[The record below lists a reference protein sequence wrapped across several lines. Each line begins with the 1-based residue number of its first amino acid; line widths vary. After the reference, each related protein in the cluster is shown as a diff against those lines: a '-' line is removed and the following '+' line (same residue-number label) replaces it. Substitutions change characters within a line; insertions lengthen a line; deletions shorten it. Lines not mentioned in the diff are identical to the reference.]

1 MSANQT
7 AILYLAASV
16 LFILS
21 LKGLSHPLSAR
32 RGNVFGMVGMTI
44 AIVTTLAMTERVD
57 VALAMMVVGGLIG
70 IVAAKRVQMTS
81 MPELVA
87 AMHSLVGLAAVL
99 IAAAILNDPKAFG
112 IDDPV
117 PVGNRVELF
126 VGAFVGA
133 ITFSG
138 SVIAFGK
145 LAGLGK
151 YGRVFSSA
159 PVTFKGQ
166 HIVNL
171 ALALGMFGFGI
182 TFVSAAPDAQWALF
196 IETIGIALLL
206 GVLIIIPIGGAD
218 MPVVISML
226 NSYSGW
232 AAAGIGFSLDNSML
246 IIAGSLVG
254 SSGAIL
260 SYIMCHAMN
269 RSFFNVVL
277 GGFGAGEGTV
287 AGDSAQKAVR
297 SGSADDVAFL
307 LGNAESVIIV
317 PGYGLAVG
325 RAQHAVKEMAEK
337 LRGKGVSVRY
347 AIHPVAG
354 RMPGHMNVLL
364 AEAEVPYD
372 QVVEMDEIN
381 NDFSSTDVA
390 FVLGANDVVNPL
402 ASQPGSPIFGMPIL
416 EAHKSRTVV
425 VNKRS
430 MAAGYAGI
438 DNPLFYMDRTM
449 MVFGDAK
456 KVVEDIVK
464 AID

>member
-1 MSANQT
+1 MSANQI

-70 IVAAKRVQMTS
+70 IVAARRVQMTS

-99 IAAAILNDPKAFG
+99 IAAAILNDPQAFG
-112 IDDPV
+112 IDDPI

-171 ALALGMFGFGI
+171 ALTLGMFGFGI
-182 TFVSAAPDAQWALF
+182 TFVGAAPDAQWAPF

-287 AGDSAQKAVR
+287 VGDSAQKAVR

-372 QVVEMDEIN
+372 QVVEMDDIN

-464 AID
+464 ALD

>member
-99 IAAAILNDPKAFG
+99 IAAAILNDPQAFG
-112 IDDPV
+112 LDDPV

-171 ALALGMFGFGI
+171 MLALGMFGFGI
-182 TFVSAAPDAQWALF
+182 AFVSAAPDAQWAPF
-196 IETIGIALLL
+196 METIGIALLL

-277 GGFGAGEGTV
+277 GGFGGGEGTV

-337 LRGKGVSVRY
+337 LRAKGVSVRY

-372 QVVEMDEIN
+372 QVVEMDDIN

-464 AID
+464 ALD